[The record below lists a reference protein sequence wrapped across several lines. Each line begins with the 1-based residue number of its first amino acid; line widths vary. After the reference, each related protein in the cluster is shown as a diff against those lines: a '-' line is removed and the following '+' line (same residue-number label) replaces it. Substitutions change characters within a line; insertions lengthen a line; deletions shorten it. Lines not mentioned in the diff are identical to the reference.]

1 MSTIKI
7 SELNS
12 VETLTESD
20 VLPIV
25 NGTETKRVSIKKLQD
40 VLASRTYVDD
50 TVKASIT
57 TALESDY

>member
-40 VLASRTYVDD
+40 VLASRAYVDD